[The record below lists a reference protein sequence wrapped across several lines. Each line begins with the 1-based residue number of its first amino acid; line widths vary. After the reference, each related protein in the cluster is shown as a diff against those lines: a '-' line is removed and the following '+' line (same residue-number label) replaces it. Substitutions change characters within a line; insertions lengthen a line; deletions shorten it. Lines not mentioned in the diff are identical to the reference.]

1 MIIVNEIRY
10 LAKGDEWGSDG
21 DIEPWHLAI
30 RVKLNAERESHRF
43 LPQVAEASSPR

>member
-21 DIEPWHLAI
+21 DIRTMAFGQQIE
-30 RVKLNAERESHRF
+30 AERGTRVASV

>member
-21 DIEPWHLAI
+21 DIRTMAFGQQIGLGPKKWTELM
-30 RVKLNAERESHRF
+30 S
-43 LPQVAEASSPR
+43 